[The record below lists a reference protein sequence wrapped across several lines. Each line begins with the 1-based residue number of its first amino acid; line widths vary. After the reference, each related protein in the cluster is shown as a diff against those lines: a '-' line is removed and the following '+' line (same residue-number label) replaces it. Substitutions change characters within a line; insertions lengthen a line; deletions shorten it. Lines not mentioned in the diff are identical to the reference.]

1 MGASGA
7 FALIPARRS
16 DPLSML
22 VLNRS
27 PAAQKETC
35 LQQAT
40 AYFLSWS

>member
-7 FALIPARRS
+7 FALIPARRN

-22 VLNRS
+22 ALNRS
-27 PAAQKETC
+27 SAEQKETC
-35 LQQAT
+35 PQQAT